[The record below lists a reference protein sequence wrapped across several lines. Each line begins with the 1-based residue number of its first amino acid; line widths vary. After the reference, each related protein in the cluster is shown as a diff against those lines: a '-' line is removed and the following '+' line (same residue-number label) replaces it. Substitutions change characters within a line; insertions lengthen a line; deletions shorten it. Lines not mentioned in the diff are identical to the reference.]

1 MAVVASGD
9 LEHGSSGLP
18 LAAGAAAAAA
28 AGGAGGGS
36 GGPAYARGAPGPGGL
51 RGGVGVWEGF
61 RLILLSPYLQLV
73 CGYML
78 LTYVVGE
85 CRSALGGAF
94 GV

>member
-1 MAVVASGD
+1 M
-9 LEHGSSGLP
+9 
-18 LAAGAAAAAA
+18 
-28 AGGAGGGS
+28 
-36 GGPAYARGAPGPGGL
+36 
-51 RGGVGVWEGF
+51 WEGF